1 MHPNR
6 NLVANTKS
14 QVCLRDVQKSYA
26 RADLRTRV
34 RRFDLSQV
42 DLMQENLFATG
53 QLFHDN
59 LEGISVWTHQKGATR
74 VTMISDDNFLPI
86 LSSEVVEYIL
96 HEWLARRPDTV

>member
-1 MHPNR
+1 ME
-6 NLVANTKS
+6 
-14 QVCLRDVQKSYA
+14 
-26 RADLRTRV
+26 
-34 RRFDLSQV
+34 
-42 DLMQENLFATG
+42 ENLFATG
-53 QLFHDN
+53 QLSHEN

>member
-1 MHPNR
+1 ME
-6 NLVANTKS
+6 
-14 QVCLRDVQKSYA
+14 
-26 RADLRTRV
+26 
-34 RRFDLSQV
+34 
-42 DLMQENLFATG
+42 ENLFATG

>member
-1 MHPNR
+1 
-6 NLVANTKS
+6 
-14 QVCLRDVQKSYA
+14 
-26 RADLRTRV
+26 
-34 RRFDLSQV
+34 
-42 DLMQENLFATG
+42 MQENLFATG